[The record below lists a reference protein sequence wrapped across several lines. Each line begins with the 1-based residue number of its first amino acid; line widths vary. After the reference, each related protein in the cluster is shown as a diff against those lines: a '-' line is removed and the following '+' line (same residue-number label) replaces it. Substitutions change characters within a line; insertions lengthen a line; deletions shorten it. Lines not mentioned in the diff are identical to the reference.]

1 MPLLEW
7 NRALDL
13 GVPAMDA
20 EHQELVAAMNR
31 IHELDARQADKDSIG
46 AAIDRLVLL
55 TRRHFADEEKHMAA
69 IDFPDRKRH
78 ALIHADMLKRVGQ
91 YCAEFAQGN
100 GRVDPKFFEFLVFW
114 LAAHIKGIDKRY
126 AEHRAPA
133 KV

>member
-7 NRALDL
+7 NSALDL

-20 EHQELVAAMNR
+20 EHKELVAAMNR
-31 IHELDARQADKDSIG
+31 IHELDARGADKATV
-46 AAIDRLVLL
+46 AATIDRLVVL
-55 TRRHFADEEKHMAA
+55 TRRHFADEEKHMEA
-69 IDFPDRKRH
+69 IAFPDRKRH

-91 YCAEFAQGN
+91 HCEEFARGN

-114 LAAHIKGIDKRY
+114 LGAHIKGIDKRY
-126 AEHRAPA
+126 AEHKVPA

>member
-46 AAIDRLVLL
+46 AASERLVVLS
-55 TRRHFADEEKHMAA
+55 RRHIADEEKHKAA
-69 IDFPDRKRH
+69 RDRVLRGFCPRQR
-78 ALIHADMLKRVGQ
+78 ARRPEVLRVPG
-91 YCAEFAQGN
+91 
-100 GRVDPKFFEFLVFW
+100 V
-114 LAAHIKGIDKRY
+114 LAGGPH
-126 AEHRAPA
+126 
-133 KV
+133 